1 MEKLIECFK
10 EGVVIVDE
18 DWRISFVNE
27 KGCEALGMERDEV
40 VGKSCLEVFSS
51 CLKEEVIKNKN
62 SVFNKK
68 GHIRTK
74 EGKIPVYMSV
84 VPLFEGGRLKGA
96 VVYFRSVKECFEC
109 LKKFREKEMIFRT
122 IFDSVTEG
130 IFTINEKWEITA
142 FNRSAERITGYRK
155 EEVIGKKC
163 YEIFQALE
171 CHTACPLKWVMEKN
185 EVIPTREMVIRRKNG
200 KRMPVVISASFLKDG
215 EGRIT
220 GCVETFREIPNT
232 KLLEGGEKDGFDEM
246 IGRSLKM
253 RTIFEKIPVIA
264 DSDLNVLIEGETGT
278 GKDLLARIIHRH
290 SKRKDKPFV
299 KISCPSIP
307 DTLLESELF
316 GYKKGAFT
324 GAVNDKPGKFEICN
338 GGTIYLDEVGDIP
351 LHLQVK
357 LLRVIEEREFERLGD
372 NTPVKVDVRII
383 AATNKNLEEEVKRG
397 NFREDLYYRLNV
409 LTVKLPPLR
418 ERKEDIPLLIEHLID
433 KLNRKRGKDVIGIE
447 EEAMEILCSYDW
459 PGNVRELQNVFE
471 YIFVHINSRVIGVN
485 DLPPYLRQRKKGLRM
500 GSIAEVERELI
511 IKALEETGGNKNEV
525 ARLLGIS
532 RTTLWRKMKK
542 YGIKR
547 RIG

>member
-1 MEKLIECFK
+1 MEKFIECFR

-18 DWRISFVNE
+18 NWRISFVNE
-27 KGCEALGMERDEV
+27 KGCEALGMKREEV
-40 VGKSCLEVFSS
+40 VGKSCLDIFSS
-51 CLKEEVIKNKN
+51 CLKEEVINSKT

-68 GHIRTK
+68 GHICTR

-84 VPLFEGGRLKGA
+84 VPLFEGEKVKGA
-96 VVYFRSVKECFEC
+96 VIYFRSMNECFEC
-109 LKKFREKEMIFRT
+109 LRKFREKEMIFRS

-163 YEIFQALE
+163 YEVFQALE
-171 CHTACPLKWVMEKN
+171 CRTACPLKWVMESK
-185 EVIPTREMVIRRKNG
+185 EVIPTREMVIREKNG
-200 KRMPVVISASFLKDG
+200 ERLPVVISASLLKD
-215 EGRIT
+215 EKGRIT
-220 GCVETFREIPNT
+220 GCVEAFREIPNT
-232 KLLEGGEKDGFDEM
+232 KLVGGERDGFDEM

-253 RTIFEKIPVIA
+253 RMIFEKIPVIA
-264 DSDLNVLIEGETGT
+264 NSDLNVLIEGETGA

-299 KISCPSIP
+299 RISCPSIP

-357 LLRVIEEREFERLGD
+357 LLRVIEEREFEKLGD

-383 AATNKNLEEEVKRG
+383 AATNKNLEEEVKKG

-418 ERKEDIPLLIEHLID
+418 DRREDIPSLIEYLID

-447 EEAMEILCSYDW
+447 EEAMEILCSYNW

-471 YIFVHINSRVIGVN
+471 YIFVHINSRVIGVK
-485 DLPPYLRQRKKGLRM
+485 DLPPYLRQRKKRLRM
-500 GSIAEVERELI
+500 GSIAEVEKELI
-511 IKALEETGGNKNEV
+511 IKALEETAGNKNEV

-542 YGIKR
+542 YGINWAL
-547 RIG
+547 